1 MGLFNFVKEAGE
13 KLWDNLT
20 DHKGQGDKITEH
32 LKKLN
37 IPGSDKVQVNVTDGK
52 ASVTGDGLT
61 QEQKEKIQVAVG
73 NVAGIGSVENNVSV
87 TDTAEEATYYT
98 VKSGDTLSTISKHV
112 YGDANKY
119 NQIFEA
125 NKPMLSHPDK
135 IYPGQVLIIP
145 KV

>member
-37 IPGSDKVQVNVTDGK
+37 IPVLDKVQVNVTDGK

-61 QEQKEKIQVAVG
+61 QEQKEK
-73 NVAGIGSVENNVSV
+73 SRSPS
-87 TDTAEEATYYT
+87 ATSRASA
-98 VKSGDTLSTISKHV
+98 KWRTISPRQMPKM
-112 YGDANKY
+112 
-119 NQIFEA
+119 
-125 NKPMLSHPDK
+125 KPPT
-135 IYPGQVLIIP
+135 IR
-145 KV
+145 

>member
-52 ASVTGDGLT
+52 
-61 QEQKEKIQVAVG
+61 
-73 NVAGIGSVENNVSV
+73 
-87 TDTAEEATYYT
+87 
-98 VKSGDTLSTISKHV
+98 
-112 YGDANKY
+112 
-119 NQIFEA
+119 
-125 NKPMLSHPDK
+125 
-135 IYPGQVLIIP
+135 
-145 KV
+145 